1 MILPIASTKYNTKF
15 FSEGGIWTF
24 LGSFKS
30 SSSVNG
36 LLYNSKP
43 YKGIG
48 CSYGFINNSVVVFP
62 LKYGYGYDGT

>member
-1 MILPIASTKYNTKF
+1 MASTKYNIKF

-24 LGSFKS
+24 LGSFKLS
-30 SSSVNG
+30 SIVNG

-48 CSYGFINNSVVVFP
+48 YS
-62 LKYGYGYDGT
+62 

>member
-1 MILPIASTKYNTKF
+1 MASTKYNTKF

-30 SSSVNG
+30 SSIVKG

-48 CSYGFINNSVVVFP
+48 YS
-62 LKYGYGYDGT
+62 